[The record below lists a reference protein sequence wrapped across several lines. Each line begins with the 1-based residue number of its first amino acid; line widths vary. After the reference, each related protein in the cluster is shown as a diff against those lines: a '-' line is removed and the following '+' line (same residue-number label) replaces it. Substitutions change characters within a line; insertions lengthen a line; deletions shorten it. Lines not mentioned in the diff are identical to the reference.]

1 MSIGDT
7 TLTAVGNLTADPEL
21 RYTPTGNAVA
31 AFTVAATRR
40 VLDRDTGQWKDA
52 DTLFLRCSAWR
63 QLGEHLAECLTRG
76 SRVIVTGR
84 LRQREYETS
93 EGEKRTVY
101 ELDVDDAGP
110 SLRYATARVT
120 KATRDRVPHPA
131 EAADGNGWGT
141 PPPAAD
147 TAPAGAAA
155 PDRPPF

>member
-7 TLTAVGNLTADPEL
+7 TLTVVGNLTADPEL

-40 VLDRDTGQWKDA
+40 VHDRESGQWKDA

-84 LRQREYETS
+84 LRQRDYETTA
-93 EGEKRTVY
+93 GEKRTVY

-110 SLRYATARVT
+110 SLRYATAGVT
-120 KATRDRVPHPA
+120 KATRDRAPHPA
-131 EAADGNGWGT
+131 ETVDETAGDGSGWGT
-141 PPPAAD
+141 PQ
-147 TAPAGAAA
+147 PAGDAAA
-155 PDRPPF
+155 DRPPF